1 MSMNDNIKLRIEYS
15 ENDYQILI
23 NKNSTIQNLKIEIKK
38 KLNINIDE
46 QVLICGGYI
55 LENNKLI
62 KDYNVTNDDKII
74 LIKKKKEKINIEQN
88 PINNQIIHNNIESN
102 ENLETL
108 KITQEKGTFEK
119 IKKVFNS
126 VLDIFIKKD
135 DKNNNNNNNNNN
147 KNNKNNNN
155 YNYNN
160 NNNSNHERIIVPE
173 GTYDTQLNQLIDLGF
188 LDNEINLQL
197 LYEFQGNIER
207 CVEKLLQIYKN

>member
-15 ENDYQILI
+15 ENDNQILI

-38 KLNINIDE
+38 KLNINYDE

-62 KDYNVTNDDKII
+62 KDYNMTNDDKII

-108 KITQEKGTFEK
+108 KITKEKGTFEK
-119 IKKVFNS
+119 IKNVFNS
-126 VLDIFIKKD
+126 VLDIFMKKD
-135 DKNNNNNNNNNN
+135 DKNKNKNKNNNNN
-147 KNNKNNNN
+147 NNKNNNN

-197 LYEFQGNIER
+197 LYEFKGNIER

>member
-38 KLNINIDE
+38 KLNINYDE

-62 KDYNVTNDDKII
+62 KDYNMTNDDKII

-108 KITQEKGTFEK
+108 KITKEKGTFEK
-119 IKKVFNS
+119 IKNVFNS
-126 VLDIFIKKD
+126 VLDIFMKKD
-135 DKNNNNNNNNNN
+135 DKNKNKNKNNNNN
-147 KNNKNNNN
+147 NNKNNNN

-197 LYEFQGNIER
+197 LYEFKGNIER

>member
-1 MSMNDNIKLRIEYS
+1 M
-15 ENDYQILI
+15 
-23 NKNSTIQNLKIEIKK
+23 
-38 KLNINIDE
+38 
-46 QVLICGGYI
+46 
-55 LENNKLI
+55 
-62 KDYNVTNDDKII
+62 
-74 LIKKKKEKINIEQN
+74 
-88 PINNQIIHNNIESN
+88 
-102 ENLETL
+102 ETL
-108 KITQEKGTFEK
+108 KITKEKGTFEK
-119 IKKVFNS
+119 IKNVFNS

-197 LYEFQGNIER
+197 LYEFKGNIER